1 LSAIPPSGQG
11 EDGKKA
17 RAWLVGIAY
26 VSAVLCSIGLG
37 RPALW
42 IDEVHSWE
50 FSCLPTAWLVVL
62 NAAARDA
69 YPPLYF
75 LLLHYWLKLGSSE
88 TWLRMLSLGFH
99 LASIPLMYLVAR
111 RLIGRGHRSVRDGA
125 FGAARG
131 GGLVAA
137 ALLAFSPFHMAYARE
152 VRMYAPLCFFGLLSV
167 WGLLAWLQDGSR
179 RGLWTMA
186 LAALAAVYTQYM
198 GALLV
203 IVEMA
208 ALFQGRREP
217 RARRA
222 LVRLVLVT
230 GLGFIPWSV
239 FFLKAFLVTR
249 GYGAERPILELAFYF
264 LGSVGAGF
272 MQARWVFVVGA
283 GSVLVLAVI
292 GLQAMKKGPGRSLLA
307 WWAFMPILVELGAN
321 ALGKPIY
328 GERTLITSIP
338 AWLILVANAIVTM
351 PRHRAALA
359 VACVGGLYGLSCAHN
374 LAFGLGGAPRTADAV
389 RLVRAEAKPG
399 DVILHS
405 STVTYHPVHEYY
417 LPREGGNVRDYMVEP
432 SVAFRSGRLGSWFRE
447 LWRKA
452 RERLDPGGVLH
463 TGADPDR
470 VTEEAFLE
478 KAGGRVWYFHTTME
492 GSRRLWFLQ
501 PAGYYAPRPDQ
512 VRDVPLAEHAKLAR
526 RFKLA
531 STREFPGLKVELYER
546 KR

>member
-1 LSAIPPSGQG
+1 LSGIPHSGQG

-17 RAWLVGIAY
+17 RAWLVGILY
-26 VSAVLCSIGLG
+26 VAAVLCSIGLG
-37 RPALW
+37 RPGLW
-42 IDEVHSWE
+42 IDEAHSWE
-50 FSCLPTAWLVVL
+50 FSSLPTAWLVVL

-75 LLLHYWLKLGSSE
+75 LLLHYWMKLGSGE
-88 TWLRMLSLGFH
+88 VWLRVLSLGFH
-99 LASIPLMYLVAR
+99 LASVPLVYLVAR
-111 RLIGRGHRSVRDGA
+111 RLIGRGRRSVRYGA
-125 FGAARG
+125 SGAA
-131 GGLVAA
+131 LIAA

-203 IVEMA
+203 IVMMA
-208 ALFQGRREP
+208 ALFQGRSEP

-222 LVRLVLVT
+222 LARLALVT
-230 GLGFIPWSV
+230 GIGFLPWAV

-264 LGSVGAGF
+264 LSSVGVGF
-272 MQARWVFVVGA
+272 MHARWVLVVAA
-283 GSVLVLAVI
+283 GTVLTLAII

-307 WWAFMPILVELGAN
+307 WWAFLPLLIELGAN

-338 AWLILVANAIVTM
+338 AWLILMANAVVTM
-351 PRHRAALA
+351 PRHRAALG
-359 VACVGGLYGLSCAHN
+359 VACVGALYGVSYAHTLS
-374 LAFGLGGAPRTADAV
+374 FGLPGAPRTADAIRMV
-389 RLVRAEAKPG
+389 LAEAKAG

-417 LPREGGNVRDYMVEP
+417 LPRAGGKVRDYMVEP
-432 SVAFRSGRLGSWFRE
+432 PVEFRSGRLGSWFRE
-447 LWRKA
+447 QWRKA

-470 VTEEAFLE
+470 VTEEVFLA

-512 VRDVPLAEHAKLAR
+512 VRDVPLSEHAKLAR
-526 RFKLA
+526 RFRLV
-531 STREFPGLKVELYER
+531 STREFPGLEVELYR
-546 KR
+546 R